1 VKLFVQVKPNARM
14 TEVKAIDS
22 THFVVRVKGLP
33 IEGRANA
40 AVIEALAEYLDKPKS
55 LFRIIRG
62 FNARQKVVEMQE

>member
-1 VKLFVQVKPNARM
+1 M

-40 AVIEALAEYLDKPKS
+40 AVIEALAEYLEIPKTS
-55 LFRIIRG
+55 FKISRG
-62 FNARQKVVEMQE
+62 LKARQKILEVK